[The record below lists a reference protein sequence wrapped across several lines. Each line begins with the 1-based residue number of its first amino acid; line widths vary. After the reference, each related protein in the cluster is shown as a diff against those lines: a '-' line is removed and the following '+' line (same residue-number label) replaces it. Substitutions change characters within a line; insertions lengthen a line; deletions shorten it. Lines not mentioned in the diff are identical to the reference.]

1 MEGEVLLNGVD
12 LLKLSDRQR
21 EDLRGGIVSM
31 VFQDPMTALDPI
43 YTVEQQL
50 VETVRRHSRVS
61 SQQAKLRAREL
72 LELVQIP
79 SPERRLKAYPFELSG
94 GMRQRLVIAMALASN
109 PSVLLA
115 DEPTTALDVT
125 VQGRIL
131 RCWATCSA
139 AGHERHF
146 RDARSAVPA
155 QIADDVIVM
164 YAGRIVETGTVREI
178 VHSSSHPYTRG
189 LLAANVQPG
198 QKERPITIPDAAKHG
213 PTATRLFVCAAL
225 RRADD
230 TCWSG
235 LPALSVVNETHRVR
249 CVLVAS
255 SNSGACRTRTDGP
268 AQRSCIFHHSDGHPL
283 SDSKMRRASPCP
295 TPFLTWKKSSP
306 SPGRWAFTSVPTKPS
321 CTASTCWSSSSAL
334 DEFVQSRIEEPAP
347 PMRSALRRPGWKPS
361 ANRGPAQRLDVVVQ
375 HRGRARRACWPA
387 RRSATRTTSP
397 SPACR

>member
-1 MEGEVLLNGVD
+1 MTQLMESPAAVLESTLQQQEAPVLEVRRLTTEFKTHAGPLRAVNEMSFALPRGRVLAIIGESGSGKSALLRTILGIQPASARVEGEVLLNGVD

-50 VETVRRHSRVS
+50 VETIRRHSKVG
-61 SQQAKLRAREL
+61 SQQAKARAREL

-94 GMRQRLVIAMALASN
+94 GMRQRLVIAMALAST

-131 RCWATCSA
+131 RLLGDLQRQLGMSVIFVT
-139 AGHERHF
+139 H
-146 RDARSAVPA
+146 DLAVAA

-178 VHSSSHPYTRG
+178 VRSSAHPYTRG

-198 QKERPITIPDAAKHG
+198 QKERPITIPG
-213 PTATRLFVCAAL
+213 TPPNMVRLPPGCSFAPRCAV
-225 RRADD
+225 ADE
-230 TCWSG
+230 TCWSA
-235 LPALSVVNETHRVR
+235 LPPLSVVNDTHQVR
-249 CVLVAS
+249 CVHAS
-255 SNSGACRTRTDGP
+255 R
-268 AQRSCIFHHSDGHPL
+268 
-283 SDSKMRRASPCP
+283 
-295 TPFLTWKKSSP
+295 
-306 SPGRWAFTSVPTKPS
+306 
-321 CTASTCWSSSSAL
+321 
-334 DEFVQSRIEEPAP
+334 
-347 PMRSALRRPGWKPS
+347 
-361 ANRGPAQRLDVVVQ
+361 
-375 HRGRARRACWPA
+375 
-387 RRSATRTTSP
+387 
-397 SPACR
+397 